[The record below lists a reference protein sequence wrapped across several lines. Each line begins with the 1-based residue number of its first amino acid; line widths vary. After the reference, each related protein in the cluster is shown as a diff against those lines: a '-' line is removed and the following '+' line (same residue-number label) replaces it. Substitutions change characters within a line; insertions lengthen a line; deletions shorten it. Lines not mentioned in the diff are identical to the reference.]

1 MDKTERHIYIAG
13 LISKLITERLSTDEQ
28 AKLDNWI
35 KESDDNRRFFDEL
48 TNPAKLEHELEK
60 EDQVSTEQ
68 AWENMR
74 QRLGDEPVLVKPVR
88 NIGWFQL
95 GLAASLLIAGALA
108 LILHHPRNIDLHRQS
123 LQLASQ
129 LTRVQSTHQPI
140 LILGNGHKVVLNKS
154 SQLSMREKDGS
165 LLSNAD
171 STLKYDSRKSDNQEI
186 VYNTIV
192 VPRGGQYQL
201 ILADGS
207 KVWIN
212 SASSLRYPTAFSG
225 KTREV
230 YLDGEAYFEVA
241 HNANSPFKV
250 KTARAEVQVLGTHFN
265 VNAYQDEAACKT
277 TLLEGSVEVKT
288 PTGDQIIK
296 PGQQDVANSD
306 GSQIVDS
313 NVNLEEEVAW
323 KNGLFFFKDAGI
335 QEIMRQ
341 ACRWYD
347 LKVAYEGPAPD
358 IRFTGKMSR
367 KVNAAG
373 LINILK
379 YAGFHIREDG
389 KTIYVTK

>member
-13 LISKLITERLSTDEQ
+13 LISKLITERLSADEQ

-35 KESDDNRRFFDEL
+35 QESDDNRRLFDEL
-48 TNPAKLEHELEK
+48 TNPAKLEHELERG
-60 EDQVSTEQ
+60 DQVSTEQ
-68 AWENMR
+68 AWENMN
-74 QRLGDEPVLVKPVR
+74 QRLGDDPVSVKPVR
-88 NIGWFQL
+88 NTEWVRL
-95 GLAASLLIAGALA
+95 GLAASLLMAGALA
-108 LILHHPRNIDLHRQS
+108 LILHRPYSKHLSRQAPQS
-123 LQLASQ
+123 ALQLS
-129 LTRVQSTHQPI
+129 RVPSAPQPT
-140 LILGNGHKVVLNKS
+140 LILGNGHRVVLNKS

-165 LLSNAD
+165 LLSNAG
-171 STLKYDSRKSDNQEI
+171 STLKYDSRESHNQEI

-192 VPRGGQYQL
+192 VPRGSQYQL

-212 SASSLRYPTAFSG
+212 SASSLRYPTAFSS

-250 KTARAEVQVLGTHFN
+250 KTAKAEVQVLGTHFN
-265 VNAYQDEAACKT
+265 VNAYPDEATCKT
-277 TLLEGSVEVKT
+277 TLLEGSVKVKT

-296 PGQQDVANSD
+296 PGQQDVASSD

-313 NVNLEEEVAW
+313 NVDLEEEVAW
-323 KNGLFFFKDAGI
+323 KDGLFFFKDAGI

-347 LKVAYEGPAPD
+347 LKVAYDGPAPD

-379 YAGFHIREDG
+379 YAGFHIQEDG
-389 KTIYVTK
+389 KTIHVTK